1 VRRRFSRGLYFQAN
15 YVYSKA
21 LTDYS
26 GDTNG
31 DQTRFLPLLDNAHPQ
46 FERSRANF
54 DITHAFKANFTYEL
68 PIGEGHKLTPSNQ
81 LASRLIGGW
90 TVGSVITYQTG
101 APYSIFSD
109 LGILNRSGRSSRETA
124 FTTLTLAQLKSMSGI
139 FKQPGGT
146 VNTISSSLLNGDGT
160 AVGSADAL
168 VCPAASLCNPA
179 PGTQG
184 NIPINFFKGPNFF
197 GMDLAVRK
205 GFKITESKRFEF
217 SGEAFNV
224 LNHPVFFVGDQFIN
238 GFNNVGAGSNFGEST
253 STASTPRILQLGLK
267 FIF

>member
-1 VRRRFSRGLYFQAN
+1 VIPLVVASE
-15 YVYSKA
+15 
-21 LTDYS
+21 S
-26 GDTNG
+26 GG
-31 DQTRFLPLLDNAHPQ
+31 DQTRFLPLLDNANPQ

-68 PIGEGHKLTPSNQ
+68 PIGEGHRLSPSNV

-90 TVGSVITYQTG
+90 NVGSVITYQTG

-124 FTTLTLAQLKSMSGI
+124 FTTIPLSQLKNSTGI
-139 FKQPGGT
+139 FVQNDGT
-146 VNTISSSLLNGDGT
+146 VNTTIASLLNGDGT
-160 AVGSADAL
+160 SVGSADAL
-168 VCPAASLCNPA
+168 VCPASSICNPA

-184 NIPINFFKGPNFF
+184 NIPINFFSGPKFF
-197 GMDLAVRK
+197 GMDLAVAK
-205 GFKITESKRFEF
+205 SFKITEAKRFEF
-217 SGEAFNV
+217 RAEAFNV

-238 GFNNVGAGSNFGEST
+238 GFNNVGTSSNFGEST